1 MYRMIDKENT
11 NYNLNE
17 RGKIMGTK
25 KKRMSLFVKFVIPV
39 IVIFGILLL
48 FSAFIYLNMRTL
60 NAAFG
65 EMVNKS
71 ISDMRKAEQVSGS
84 LQRFGVYFY
93 QGLDDY
99 IPLDTA
105 IELAEESSASVNDGF
120 QALLLN
126 ISDSE
131 NYEQTQAYSTYV
143 MYTLEGMKGVLEMK
157 AAGAS
162 QEEIDAVLAELAPVY
177 MSFEENL
184 NMLQEST
191 VAQMESSTAA
201 INTAVTRTTSNATIL
216 MVIIVISSVASAI
229 IINAITIKPLK
240 KLNKELNVLIEGL
253 NQNKCDLSLRISVKT
268 RDEIGAIADST
279 NSFIELLQSL
289 VSGIISS
296 TETISKSTEDEEMT
310 FVTISEN
317 ASSINAVTQELSASM
332 AMGSEMAEK
341 IQNNQA
347 EVVSIISSLVAETEK
362 GHDMVR
368 HLLDTANE
376 MNNTTVEHEDL
387 ITKML
392 DEKREEL
399 QVSVEN
405 SKRAEDIANL
415 TGDILQI
422 ASQTNL
428 LALNAS
434 IEAARAGEAGRGFAV
449 VADEIRQLAESSRNT
464 ANDIQLISEEV
475 IDAVKTLA
483 STAMNAFDAINKAV
497 SSDYT
502 DFKNS
507 TESNVTDINRIS
519 EIFEGYSHSTAEL
532 NNSIEDIAKSL
543 TVMTDSIS
551 DSAAGATDSAE
562 NISTLVGELQNAQDQ
577 CAFVADNVEILRKT
591 VDKFDKSVLTV

>member
-1 MYRMIDKENT
+1 
-11 NYNLNE
+11 
-17 RGKIMGTK
+17 MGTN
-25 KKRMSLFVKFVIPV
+25 KKRISLIVKFVIPV
-39 IVIFGILLL
+39 IIIFGILLL
-48 FSAFIYLNMRTL
+48 FSVFIYLNMGTL
-60 NAAFG
+60 GAAFD
-65 EMVNKS
+65 EMANKS
-71 ISDMRKAEQVSGS
+71 ISDMRKAEQVSSS

-93 QGLDDY
+93 QGLDDH

-105 IELAEESSASVNDGF
+105 IELARESSASVDEGF
-120 QALLLN
+120 QALLAN
-126 ISDSE
+126 ISDPE

-143 MYTLEGMKGVLEMK
+143 MLTLEGMKGVLEMK
-157 AAGAS
+157 AVGAS

-184 NMLQEST
+184 SMLQDST
-191 VAQMESSTAA
+191 VAQMESSTGA
-201 INTAVTRTTSNATIL
+201 INTAVTRTTSNAIIL
-216 MVIIVISSVASAI
+216 IGIILISIVASSI
-229 IINAITIKPLK
+229 IINIITIKPLK

-253 NQNKCDLSLRISVKT
+253 NKNKCDLSLRISVKT

-289 VSGIISS
+289 VSSIINS
-296 TETISKSTEDEEMT
+296 TETISKSTEEEETT

-317 ASSINAVTQELSASM
+317 ASSINAVTEELSASM
-332 AMGSEMAEK
+332 AMGSEMAEN

-347 EVVSIISSLVAETEK
+347 EVISIISNLVAETEK

-368 HLLDTANE
+368 HLLDTASE
-376 MNNTTVEHEDL
+376 MNNTTATHEEL

-399 QVSVEN
+399 QISVEN

-475 IDAVKTLA
+475 IDAVKALA

-507 TESNVTDINRIS
+507 TESNVTDINQIS

-551 DSAAGATDSAE
+551 DSAAGASDSAE

-577 CAFVADNVEILRKT
+577 CSFVADNVEILRKT
-591 VDKFDKSVLTV
+591 VDKFDKSVLTL

>member
-1 MYRMIDKENT
+1 
-11 NYNLNE
+11 
-17 RGKIMGTK
+17 MGTK
-25 KKRMSLFVKFVIPV
+25 KKRTSLIVKFVIPV

-48 FSAFIYLNMRTL
+48 FSAFIYLNMKTL
-60 NAAFG
+60 DAAFG

-93 QGLDDY
+93 QGLDDH

-105 IELAEESSASVNDGF
+105 IELTEESSASVDEGF
-120 QALLLN
+120 QALLSN

-143 MYTLEGMKGVLEMK
+143 MLTLQGMTGVLEMK

-184 NMLQEST
+184 SMLQEST
-191 VAQMESSTAA
+191 VAQMEGSTDA

-216 MVIIVISSVASAI
+216 MVIILISIVASSI
-229 IINAITIKPLK
+229 VINIITIKPLK
-240 KLNKELNVLIEGL
+240 TFNKELNVLIDGL
-253 NQNKCDLSLRISVKT
+253 NENKGDLSLRISVKT
-268 RDEIGAIADST
+268 RDEIGAIADSM

-289 VSGIISS
+289 VSGIMSS

-310 FVTISEN
+310 FATISEN

-332 AMGSEMAEK
+332 AMGSEMAEN

-347 EVVSIISSLVAETEK
+347 EVVSIISNLVAETEK

-376 MNNTTVEHEDL
+376 MNSTTAEHEEL

-392 DEKREEL
+392 DTKREEL

-507 TESNVTDINRIS
+507 TESNVTDINQIS

-551 DSAAGATDSAE
+551 DSAAGAADSAE

>member
-1 MYRMIDKENT
+1 MMNT
-11 NYNLNE
+11 N
-17 RGKIMGTK
+17 
-25 KKRMSLFVKFVIPV
+25 KKRISLIVKFVIPV

-48 FSAFIYLNMRTL
+48 FSVFIYLNMRTL
-60 NAAFG
+60 GSAFD
-65 EMVNKS
+65 EMANKS
-71 ISDMRKAEQVSGS
+71 ISDMQKAEQVSGG

-93 QGLDDY
+93 QGLDGY
-99 IPLDTA
+99 MPLDTA
-105 IELAEESSASVNDGF
+105 IELLEESTASVDEGF
-120 QALLLN
+120 QALLSN
-126 ISDSE
+126 INDPD

-143 MYTLEGMKGVLEMK
+143 MYTLEGMKGVLDMK

-162 QEEIDAVLAELAPVY
+162 QEEIDAVLAEIVPVY

-184 NMLQEST
+184 SMLQQST
-191 VAQMESSTAA
+191 VAQIENSTVA

-216 MVIIVISSVASAI
+216 IAIILISIVASSI
-229 IINAITIKPLK
+229 IINIITIKPLK
-240 KLNKELNVLIEGL
+240 KFNKELNVLIDGL
-253 NQNKCDLSLRISVKT
+253 NHNKGDLSLRISVKT
-268 RDEIGAIADST
+268 SDEIGAIADSV
-279 NSFIELLQSL
+279 NSFIELLQSI
-289 VSGIISS
+289 VSNIMSS
-296 TETISKSTEDEEMT
+296 TETISRSTEDEEKT

-317 ASSINAVTQELSASM
+317 ASSINAVTEELSASM
-332 AMGSEMAEK
+332 EMGSEMAEN
-341 IQNNQA
+341 IQNNQT
-347 EVVSIISSLVAETEK
+347 EVVSIINNLVSETEK

-368 HLLDTANE
+368 HLLDTASE
-376 MNNTTVEHEDL
+376 MNNTTAEHEEL

-392 DEKREEL
+392 DTKREEL

-415 TGDILQI
+415 TDDILQI

-434 IEAARAGEAGRGFAV
+434 IEAARAGDAGRGFAV

-475 IDAVKTLA
+475 IDAVKSLA
-483 STAMNAFDAINKAV
+483 STAMNAFDDINKAV

-507 TESNVTDINRIS
+507 TESNVTDINKIS

-532 NNSIEDIAKSL
+532 SNSIEDIAKNL

-551 DSAAGATDSAE
+551 DSAAGASDSAE
-562 NISTLVGELQNAQDQ
+562 NISTLVGELQNAQNQ
-577 CAFVADNVEILRKT
+577 CAFVSDNVDILRKT
-591 VDKFDKSVLTV
+591 VDKFDKSVLTVQ

>member
-1 MYRMIDKENT
+1 
-11 NYNLNE
+11 
-17 RGKIMGTK
+17 MGTK
-25 KKRMSLFVKFVIPV
+25 KKRTSLIVKFVIPV

-48 FSAFIYLNMRTL
+48 FSAFIYLNMKTL
-60 NAAFG
+60 DAAFG

-93 QGLDDY
+93 QGLDDH

-105 IELAEESSASVNDGF
+105 IGLVEESKASVDEGF
-120 QALLLN
+120 QTLLSN
-126 ISDSE
+126 ISDPE

-143 MYTLEGMKGVLEMK
+143 MHTLEGMKGVLEMK
-157 AAGAS
+157 AAGVP
-162 QEEIDAVLAELAPVY
+162 QEEIDAALAELAPVY

-184 NMLQEST
+184 SMLQEST
-191 VAQMESSTAA
+191 VAQMEGSTDA

-216 MVIIVISSVASAI
+216 MVIILISIVASSI
-229 IINAITIKPLK
+229 VINIITIKPLK
-240 KLNKELNVLIEGL
+240 TFNKELNVLIDGL
-253 NQNKCDLSLRISVKT
+253 NENKGDLSLRISVKT
-268 RDEIGAIADST
+268 RDEIGAIADSM

-289 VSGIISS
+289 VSGIMSS

-310 FVTISEN
+310 FATISEN

-332 AMGSEMAEK
+332 AMGSEMAEN

-347 EVVSIISSLVAETEK
+347 EVVSIISNLVAETEK

-376 MNNTTVEHEDL
+376 MNSTTAEHEEL

-392 DEKREEL
+392 DTKREEL

-507 TESNVTDINRIS
+507 TESNVTDINQIS

-551 DSAAGATDSAE
+551 DSAAGAADSAE